1 MAAIGRIELVVPATA
16 IDLNGH
22 VNNVQYVQWMQDAAM
37 THSAELGWPQERFAA
52 SGRTWI
58 IRSHAIEYQHSAYL
72 GETIAILTWVADFRK
87 FRSLRKYK
95 FIRPSDEVVLAS
107 AETLFI
113 FCDLPTGKPVT
124 IPPEVRDAYPV
135 IDPAD
140 EP

>member
-37 THSAELGWPQERFAA
+37 THSAELGWSQERFA
-52 SGRTWI
+52 SIGRTWI
-58 IRSHAIEYQHSAYL
+58 IRSHAIEYQHAAYL
-72 GETIAILTWVADFRK
+72 GEIIAILTWVGDFRK

-95 FIRPSDEVVLAS
+95 FVRPGDGVVLAT

-113 FCDLPTGKPVT
+113 FCDLHTGRPVT
-124 IPPEVRDAYPV
+124 IPPEVWEAYTV
-135 IDPAD
+135 VAPAD

>member
-37 THSAELGWPQERFAA
+37 THSAGQGWPQERFTAI
-52 SGRTWI
+52 GRTWVV
-58 IRSHAIEYQHSAYL
+58 RSHAIEYLHAVYL
-72 GETIAILTWVADFRK
+72 GETIAILTWVADFHK

-95 FIRPSDEVVLAS
+95 FIRPADERVLATG
-107 AETLFI
+107 ETLFI
-113 FCDLPTGKPVT
+113 FCDLRTGKPVS
-124 IPPEVRDAYPV
+124 IPPEVRDAYTI